1 LSAVAERTTPY
12 ADRRK
17 RAAELAERYDF
28 AREPLAL
35 YAAVAE
41 AQERTF
47 ERARADRPTAD
58 TLAAYVV
65 RAALPDVMGAVMAAG
80 TETLREAVLL
90 RFHEG
95 DLERMVTSWLRG
107 EHQDGT
113 DVFLAR
119 SATTPVLEALPDLS
133 QGENPLQ
140 PPHSS
145 QGENPLQPPHSSQGE
160 NPLQPP
166 HSSQG
171 ENPLQP
177 PQARFCPACGGS
189 PQVSVFVDSGEALVT
204 GQRRLVCARC
214 ANEWVYPRMTCV
226 ACGETEG
233 SKLVVLAD
241 PEQLPH
247 LRVDACE
254 RCKRY
259 IVSVDAR
266 LEGHAVAVVDEIAAI
281 PLDITAVER
290 GFTKVTPNLMGF

>member
-1 LSAVAERTTPY
+1 MSAVAERVTTY
-12 ADRRK
+12 AERRK

-35 YAAVAE
+35 YGAVSE
-41 AQERTF
+41 AQERVF
-47 ERARADRPTAD
+47 ERARVDRPGVND
-58 TLAAYVV
+58 LAAYVV
-65 RAALPDVMGAVMAAG
+65 RSALPDVMGAVMGVG

-107 EHQDGT
+107 DAQDGT

-119 SATTPVLEALPDLS
+119 AATAPVLEALPDLS

-140 PPHSS
+140 PPD
-145 QGENPLQPPHSSQGE
+145 P
-160 NPLQPP
+160 
-166 HSSQG
+166 SQG

-177 PQARFCPACGGS
+177 PQARVCPACGGS

-233 SKLVVLAD
+233 SRLVVLAD

>member
-1 LSAVAERTTPY
+1 MSAVAERVTTY
-12 ADRRK
+12 AERGK

-35 YAAVAE
+35 YASVAE
-41 AQERTF
+41 AQGWVF
-47 ERARADRPTAD
+47 ERARADRPNVED
-58 TLAAYVV
+58 LAAYTV
-65 RAALPDVMGAVMAAG
+65 RAALPDVMSAVMTAG

-90 RFHEG
+90 RFHQG

-107 EHQDGT
+107 DAQDGT

-119 SATTPVLEALPDLS
+119 AATAPVLEALPEVARALPIV
-133 QGENPLQ
+133 GE
-140 PPHSS
+140 
-145 QGENPLQPPHSSQGE
+145 E
-160 NPLQPP
+160 
-166 HSSQG
+166 
-171 ENPLQP
+171 
-177 PQARFCPACGGS
+177 RFCPTCGGP

-226 ACGETEG
+226 ACGETES

-247 LRVDACE
+247 LRIDACE

-266 LEGHAVAVVDEIAAI
+266 LEGHAVPIVDEIAAI
-281 PLDITAVER
+281 PLDIAAAER

>member
-1 LSAVAERTTPY
+1 LSIQSAPTVSVERATSF

-35 YAAVAE
+35 YGAVAE
-41 AQERTF
+41 AQEWVF
-47 ERARADRPTAD
+47 ERARADKPSVDAI
-58 TLAAYVV
+58 AEYVV
-65 RAALPDVMGAVMAAG
+65 RAALPDVMSAVMTAG

-95 DLERMVTSWLRG
+95 DLQRVVTSWLRG
-107 EHQDGT
+107 ETQDGVDT
-113 DVFLAR
+113 FLAR
-119 SATTPVLEALPDLS
+119 AATAPVLEALPEVARAL
-133 QGENPLQ
+133 PTT
-140 PPHSS
+140 
-145 QGENPLQPPHSSQGE
+145 HSSQGE

-177 PQARFCPACGGS
+177 PQEARSCPACGGS

-226 ACGETEG
+226 ACGETES

-241 PEQLPH
+241 PDQLPH
-247 LRVDACE
+247 LRIDACE

-266 LEGHAVAVVDEIAAI
+266 LEGHAVAVVDELAAI
-281 PLDITAVER
+281 PLDIVAAER

>member
-1 LSAVAERTTPY
+1 LSAVAERTTTY

-35 YAAVAE
+35 YGAVAE
-41 AQERTF
+41 AQERVF
-47 ERARADRPTAD
+47 ERARADRPTVED
-58 TLAAYVV
+58 LAAYVV
-65 RAALPDVMGAVMAAG
+65 RAALPDVMGAVMSAG

-107 EHQDGT
+107 EEQDGT

-119 SATTPVLEALPDLS
+119 AATAPVLEALRSSP
-133 QGENPLQ
+133 GENPQ
-140 PPHSS
+140 QFPRSS
-145 QGENPLQPPHSSQGE
+145 PGETRL
-160 NPLQPP
+160 
-166 HSSQG
+166 
-171 ENPLQP
+171 
-177 PQARFCPACGGS
+177 CPACGGS

-226 ACGETEG
+226 ACGETAG

-266 LEGHAVAVVDEIAAI
+266 LEGHAVGVVDEIAAI

>member
-1 LSAVAERTTPY
+1 MSAVAERVTTY
-12 ADRRK
+12 AERRR

-35 YAAVAE
+35 YGAVAE
-41 AQERTF
+41 AQERAF
-47 ERARADRPTAD
+47 ERARADRPSVD
-58 TLAAYVV
+58 DLAAYVV
-65 RAALPDVMGAVMAAG
+65 RAALPEVMGAVMSAG

-107 EHQDGT
+107 EAQDGT

-119 SATTPVLEALPDLS
+119 AATAPVLEALPDLS

-140 PPHSS
+140 PP
-145 QGENPLQPPHSSQGE
+145 QE
-160 NPLQPP
+160 
-166 HSSQG
+166 
-171 ENPLQP
+171 
-177 PQARFCPACGGS
+177 RFCPQCGGS
-189 PQVSVFVDSGEALVT
+189 PQVSVFIDSGEALVT

-226 ACGETEG
+226 ACGETE
-233 SKLVVLAD
+233 SDKLVVLAD

-247 LRVDACE
+247 LRIDACE

-266 LEGHAVAVVDEIAAI
+266 LEGHAVPIVDEIAAI

-290 GFTKVTPNLMGF
+290 GFTKVTPNLMGL

>member
-1 LSAVAERTTPY
+1 MSAVAERVTTY
-12 ADRRK
+12 AERGK
-17 RAAELAERYDF
+17 RAAELAQRYDF

-41 AQERTF
+41 AQGWVF
-47 ERARADRPTAD
+47 ERARADRPNVD
-58 TLAAYVV
+58 DLAAYIV
-65 RAALPDVMGAVMAAG
+65 RAALPDVMSAVMTAG

-90 RFHEG
+90 RFHQG

-107 EHQDGT
+107 DAQDGT

-119 SATTPVLEALPDLS
+119 AATAPVLEALPDVARALPIA
-133 QGENPLQ
+133 GE
-140 PPHSS
+140 
-145 QGENPLQPPHSSQGE
+145 EW
-160 NPLQPP
+160 
-166 HSSQG
+166 
-171 ENPLQP
+171 
-177 PQARFCPACGGS
+177 FCPACGGS

-226 ACGETEG
+226 ACGETES

-266 LEGHAVAVVDEIAAI
+266 LEGNAVPVVDEIAAI
-281 PLDITAVER
+281 PLDIAAAER
-290 GFTKVTPNLMGF
+290 GFTKVTPNLVGI

>member
-1 LSAVAERTTPY
+1 LSAVAERTTAY
-12 ADRRK
+12 AERRK

-28 AREPLAL
+28 ARDPLAL
-35 YAAVAE
+35 YGAVSE
-41 AQERTF
+41 AQERVF
-47 ERARADRPTAD
+47 ERARADRPVAD
-58 TLAAYVV
+58 DLAAYVV
-65 RAALPDVMGAVMAAG
+65 RIALPDVMGAVMGSG

-90 RFHEG
+90 RFHDG
-95 DLERMVTSWLRG
+95 DLDRMVTSWLRG
-107 EHQDGT
+107 ESQDGT

-119 SATTPVLEALPDLS
+119 AATTPVLEASPEIAQSLAIAS
-133 QGENPLQ
+133 
-140 PPHSS
+140 SS
-145 QGENPLQPPHSSQGE
+145 QGEQ
-160 NPLQPP
+160 
-166 HSSQG
+166 
-171 ENPLQP
+171 
-177 PQARFCPACGGS
+177 PQARVCPRCGGA
-189 PQVSVFVDSGEALVT
+189 PQVSVFVDTGEALVT

-266 LEGHAVAVVDEIAAI
+266 LEGRAVPVVDEIAAL

-290 GFTKVTPNLMGF
+290 GFTKVTRNLMGF

>member
-1 LSAVAERTTPY
+1 MTAVAERTTTY
-12 ADRRK
+12 ADRRR

-35 YAAVAE
+35 YGAVAE
-41 AQERTF
+41 AQERAF
-47 ERARADRPTAD
+47 ERAQVDRPAVDALAD
-58 TLAAYVV
+58 YVV
-65 RAALPDVMGAVMAAG
+65 RAALPEVMGAVMSSG

-107 EHQDGT
+107 ESQDGT

-119 SATTPVLEALPDLS
+119 AAAAPVLEALPEIARALPIA
-133 QGENPLQ
+133 GE
-140 PPHSS
+140 
-145 QGENPLQPPHSSQGE
+145 E
-160 NPLQPP
+160 
-166 HSSQG
+166 
-171 ENPLQP
+171 
-177 PQARFCPACGGS
+177 RFCPACSGS

-226 ACGETEG
+226 ACGETES

-247 LRVDACE
+247 LRVDGCE

-266 LEGHAVAVVDEIAAI
+266 LEGHAVPVVDEIAAI
-281 PLDITAVER
+281 PLDIAAAER
-290 GFTKVTPNLMGF
+290 GFTKITPNLMGF

>member
-1 LSAVAERTTPY
+1 LSAVAERVTTY
-12 ADRRK
+12 ADRRN
-17 RAAELAERYDF
+17 RAAELAERYEF

-35 YAAVAE
+35 YGAVAE
-41 AQERTF
+41 AQERAF
-47 ERARADRPTAD
+47 ERAGVDRPSVD
-58 TLAAYVV
+58 DLPAYVV
-65 RAALPDVMGAVMAAG
+65 RAALPDVMSAVMTAG

-107 EHQDGT
+107 DAQDGS

-119 SATTPVLEALPDLS
+119 AATAPVLEALRDLL

-140 PPHSS
+140 
-145 QGENPLQPPHSSQGE
+145 
-160 NPLQPP
+160 P

-177 PQARFCPACGGS
+177 PQARACPECGGA

-226 ACGETEG
+226 ACGETES

-241 PEQLPH
+241 PQQLPH

-266 LEGHAVAVVDEIAAI
+266 LEGHAVPVVDEIAAI
-281 PLDITAVER
+281 PLDIAAAER

>member
-1 LSAVAERTTPY
+1 LSAVAERITTY
-12 ADRRK
+12 AERGK

-41 AQERTF
+41 AQGWVF
-47 ERARADRPTAD
+47 ERARADRPNVD
-58 TLAAYVV
+58 DLAAYVV
-65 RAALPDVMGAVMAAG
+65 RAALPDVMSAVMTAG

-107 EHQDGT
+107 DAQDGM

-119 SATTPVLEALPDLS
+119 AATAPVLEALPDVARALPI
-133 QGENPLQ
+133 N
-140 PPHSS
+140 SS
-145 QGENPLQPPHSSQGE
+145 QGENPLQPHVVIAGGE
-160 NPLQPP
+160 PP
-166 HSSQG
+166 AT
-171 ENPLQP
+171 
-177 PQARFCPACGGS
+177 PQARLCPACGGP

-226 ACGETEG
+226 ACGETES

-241 PEQLPH
+241 PQQLPH
-247 LRVDACE
+247 LRIDACE

-259 IVSVDAR
+259 VVSVDAR
-266 LEGHAVAVVDEIAAI
+266 LEGHAVPVVDEIAAI
-281 PLDITAVER
+281 PLDIAAAER

>member
-1 LSAVAERTTPY
+1 LSAVAERTTSY
-12 ADRRK
+12 AERRR

-35 YAAVAE
+35 YGAVAE
-41 AQERTF
+41 AQERVF
-47 ERARADRPTAD
+47 ERARVDRPSVTI
-58 TLAAYVV
+58 LAAYVV
-65 RAALPDVMGAVMAAG
+65 RASLPDIMGAVMGAG

-107 EHQDGT
+107 EEQDGT

-119 SATTPVLEALPDLS
+119 AATAPVLEAITDS
-133 QGENPLQ
+133 SRGENPLQ
-140 PPHSS
+140 PPRS
-145 QGENPLQPPHSSQGE
+145 QGEDT
-160 NPLQPP
+160 
-166 HSSQG
+166 
-171 ENPLQP
+171 LQP
-177 PQARFCPACGGS
+177 PQARLCPACGGS

-214 ANEWVYPRMTCV
+214 ASEWVYPRMTCV

-233 SKLVVLAD
+233 SRLVVLAD
-241 PEQLPH
+241 PQQLPH
-247 LRVDACE
+247 LRIDACE

-281 PLDITAVER
+281 PLDIAAAER
-290 GFTKVTPNLMGF
+290 GFTKITTNLMGF

>member
-1 LSAVAERTTPY
+1 MSAVAERVTTY
-12 ADRRK
+12 AERRR

-35 YAAVAE
+35 YGAVAE
-41 AQERTF
+41 AQERVF
-47 ERARADRPTAD
+47 ERARAEQPSMDD
-58 TLAAYVV
+58 LAAYVV
-65 RAALPDVMGAVMAAG
+65 RAALPDVMSAVMGAG

-95 DLERMVTSWLRG
+95 DLERMVTAWLRG
-107 EHQDGT
+107 DSQDGT

-119 SATTPVLEALPDLS
+119 AATSPVLEALSDLS

-140 PPHSS
+140 PPS
-145 QGENPLQPPHSSQGE
+145 ERLC
-160 NPLQPP
+160 
-166 HSSQG
+166 
-171 ENPLQP
+171 
-177 PQARFCPACGGS
+177 PQCGGS
-189 PQVSVFVDSGEALVT
+189 PQGSVFMDSGEALVT

-226 ACGETEG
+226 SCGETEG
-233 SKLVVLAD
+233 NKLVVLAD

-247 LRVDACE
+247 LRIDACE

-266 LEGHAVAVVDEIAAI
+266 LEGHAVPVVDEIAAL

>member
-1 LSAVAERTTPY
+1 LSAVAERTTAY

-17 RAAELAERYDF
+17 RAAELADRYDF

-35 YAAVAE
+35 YGAVAE
-41 AQERTF
+41 AQERVF
-47 ERARADRPTAD
+47 ERARGDRPSVD
-58 TLAAYVV
+58 GLAAYVV
-65 RAALPDVMGAVMAAG
+65 RVALPDVMGAVMSAG
-80 TETLREAVLL
+80 TDTLREAVLL
-90 RFHEG
+90 RFHDG

-107 EHQDGT
+107 EAQDGT

-119 SATTPVLEALPDLS
+119 AATAPVLEALPDLS

-140 PPHSS
+140 PP
-145 QGENPLQPPHSSQGE
+145 QE
-160 NPLQPP
+160 
-166 HSSQG
+166 
-171 ENPLQP
+171 
-177 PQARFCPACGGS
+177 RFCPRCGGS
-189 PQVSVFVDSGEALVT
+189 PQVSLFVDSGEALVT

-214 ANEWVYPRMTCV
+214 ANEWAYPRMTCV

-233 SKLVVLAD
+233 SRLVVLAD

-281 PLDITAVER
+281 PLDIAAVER

>member
-1 LSAVAERTTPY
+1 MTAVAERTTVF
-12 ADRRK
+12 AERRR

-35 YAAVAE
+35 YGAVAE
-41 AQERTF
+41 AQERAF
-47 ERARADRPTAD
+47 ERARADRPTVD
-58 TLAAYVV
+58 SLAAYVV
-65 RAALPDVMGAVMAAG
+65 RVSLPEVMSAVMSSG

-107 EHQDGT
+107 EAQDGT

-119 SATTPVLEALPDLS
+119 AATAPVLEAFPEVARARPTL
-133 QGENPLQ
+133 GE
-140 PPHSS
+140 
-145 QGENPLQPPHSSQGE
+145 E
-160 NPLQPP
+160 
-166 HSSQG
+166 
-171 ENPLQP
+171 
-177 PQARFCPACGGS
+177 RFCPSCGGS

-204 GQRRLVCARC
+204 GQRRLVCSRC
-214 ANEWVYPRMTCV
+214 ATEWVYPRMTCV
-226 ACGETEG
+226 ACGETA
-233 SKLVVLAD
+233 SDKLVVLAD

-266 LEGHAVAVVDEIAAI
+266 LEGHAAPIVDELAAI
-281 PLDITAVER
+281 PLDIAAVER

>member
-1 LSAVAERTTPY
+1 LSAVAERVTAY
-12 ADRRK
+12 AERRK
-17 RAAELAERYDF
+17 RATELAERYDF
-28 AREPLAL
+28 AREPLTL
-35 YAAVAE
+35 YRAVAE
-41 AQERTF
+41 AQERAF
-47 ERARADRPTAD
+47 ERARADRPSVD
-58 TLAAYVV
+58 ELAAYIV
-65 RAALPDVMGAVMAAG
+65 RAALPDVMGAVMSAG

-107 EHQDGT
+107 EAQDGT
-113 DVFLAR
+113 EVFLAR
-119 SATTPVLEALPDLS
+119 AATAPVLEALPELARALPIA
-133 QGENPLQ
+133 GE
-140 PPHSS
+140 
-145 QGENPLQPPHSSQGE
+145 E
-160 NPLQPP
+160 
-166 HSSQG
+166 
-171 ENPLQP
+171 
-177 PQARFCPACGGS
+177 RFCPRCGGS

-266 LEGHAVAVVDEIAAI
+266 LEGHAVPVVDEIAAL
-281 PLDITAVER
+281 PLDIAAAER
-290 GFTKVTPNLMGF
+290 GFRKVTPNLMGF

>member
-12 ADRRK
+12 AERRK
-17 RAAELAERYDF
+17 RAAQLAERFDF

-35 YAAVAE
+35 YGAVAE
-41 AQERTF
+41 AQERVF
-47 ERARADRPTAD
+47 ERARADRPTVD

-107 EHQDGT
+107 EQQDGT

-119 SATTPVLEALPDLS
+119 AATTPVLEAIPDLS

-140 PPHSS
+140 PAH
-145 QGENPLQPPHSSQGE
+145 
-160 NPLQPP
+160 
-166 HSSQG
+166 
-171 ENPLQP
+171 
-177 PQARFCPACGGS
+177 ARACPTCGGP

-241 PEQLPH
+241 PQQLPH
-247 LRVDACE
+247 LRIDACE

-266 LEGHAVAVVDEIAAI
+266 LEGHAVAAVDEIAAI

-290 GFTKVTPNLMGF
+290 GFTKVAPNLMGF

>member
-1 LSAVAERTTPY
+1 VTAVAERATTY

-17 RAAELAERYDF
+17 RAAELAARYDF

-35 YAAVAE
+35 YGAVAE
-41 AQERTF
+41 AQERAF
-47 ERARADRPTAD
+47 ERARADQPTVD
-58 TLAAYVV
+58 ELDGYVV
-65 RAALPDVMGAVMAAG
+65 RAALPDVMSAVMTAG
-80 TETLREAVLL
+80 TEALREAVLL

-107 EHQDGT
+107 ESRDGVDT
-113 DVFLAR
+113 FLAR
-119 SATTPVLEALPDLS
+119 AATAPVLEALPDVARAL
-133 QGENPLQ
+133 PMT
-140 PPHSS
+140 HSS
-145 QGENPLQPPHSSQGE
+145 QGENPLQPPE
-160 NPLQPP
+160 
-166 HSSQG
+166 
-171 ENPLQP
+171 
-177 PQARFCPACGGS
+177 ARSCPACGGS

-226 ACGETEG
+226 ACGETES
-233 SKLVVLAD
+233 SKLVVIAD
-241 PEQLPH
+241 PDQLPH

-266 LEGHAVAVVDEIAAI
+266 LEGHAVPIVDELAAI
-281 PLDITAVER
+281 PLDIAAAER

>member
-1 LSAVAERTTPY
+1 VAERTTTY
-12 ADRRK
+12 AERRK

-35 YAAVAE
+35 YGAVAE
-41 AQERTF
+41 AQERVF
-47 ERARADRPTAD
+47 EGAVVDKPSAD
-58 TLAAYVV
+58 TLAGYVV
-65 RAALPDVMGAVMAAG
+65 RSALPDVMGAVMAAG

-107 EHQDGT
+107 EAQDGT

-119 SATTPVLEALPDLS
+119 AATVPVLEALPDLS
-133 QGENPLQ
+133 QVENPLQ
-140 PPHSS
+140 PPH
-145 QGENPLQPPHSSQGE
+145 
-160 NPLQPP
+160 
-166 HSSQG
+166 
-171 ENPLQP
+171 
-177 PQARFCPACGGS
+177 ARVCPVCGGP

-241 PEQLPH
+241 PQQLPH
-247 LRVDACE
+247 LRIDACE

>member
-1 LSAVAERTTPY
+1 LSAVAERVTSY
-12 ADRRK
+12 ADRRR
-17 RAAELAERYDF
+17 RAAELAQRYDF

-35 YAAVAE
+35 YGAVLE
-41 AQERTF
+41 AQERAF
-47 ERARADRPTAD
+47 ERARADRPTVED
-58 TLAAYVV
+58 LPAYVV
-65 RAALPDVMGAVMAAG
+65 RSALPDVMSAVMTAG

-95 DLERMVTSWLRG
+95 DLERVVTSWLRG
-107 EHQDGT
+107 EAQNGM

-119 SATTPVLEALPDLS
+119 AATAPVLEALPDVARALPIA
-133 QGENPLQ
+133 GE
-140 PPHSS
+140 
-145 QGENPLQPPHSSQGE
+145 E
-160 NPLQPP
+160 
-166 HSSQG
+166 
-171 ENPLQP
+171 
-177 PQARFCPACGGS
+177 RFCPACGGP

-226 ACGETEG
+226 ACGETES

-247 LRVDACE
+247 LRIDACE

-266 LEGHAVAVVDEIAAI
+266 LEGHAVPVVDEIAAI
-281 PLDITAVER
+281 PLDIAAAER

>member
-1 LSAVAERTTPY
+1 MTSTVGLGGRGPRARSDPPRTPHGTQW

-35 YAAVAE
+35 YGAVAE
-41 AQERTF
+41 AQERVF
-47 ERARADRPTAD
+47 ERARADRPSVDAIT
-58 TLAAYVV
+58 AYVV
-65 RAALPDVMGAVMAAG
+65 RTALPEVMSAVMSAG

-95 DLERMVTSWLRG
+95 DLERMVTAWLRG
-107 EHQDGT
+107 DAQDGT

-119 SATTPVLEALPDLS
+119 AATAPVLEALPEVAGALPIA
-133 QGENPLQ
+133 GE
-140 PPHSS
+140 
-145 QGENPLQPPHSSQGE
+145 E
-160 NPLQPP
+160 
-166 HSSQG
+166 
-171 ENPLQP
+171 
-177 PQARFCPACGGS
+177 RFCPTCGGS

-233 SKLVVLAD
+233 SRLVVLAD

-266 LEGHAVAVVDEIAAI
+266 LEGHAVPVVDELAAL

>member
-1 LSAVAERTTPY
+1 MSAVAERVTTY
-12 ADRRK
+12 AERGK

-35 YAAVAE
+35 FGAVAE
-41 AQERTF
+41 AQERVF
-47 ERARADRPTAD
+47 ERARADRPRVD
-58 TLAAYVV
+58 DVAAYVV
-65 RAALPDVMGAVMAAG
+65 RAALPDVMGAVMGAG

-95 DLERMVTSWLRG
+95 DLARMVTSWLRG
-107 EHQDGT
+107 ESQDGT

-119 SATTPVLEALPDLS
+119 AATAPVLEALPDLS

-140 PPHSS
+140 PLP
-145 QGENPLQPPHSSQGE
+145 
-160 NPLQPP
+160 
-166 HSSQG
+166 

-177 PQARFCPACGGS
+177 PQARACPVCGGS

-226 ACGETEG
+226 ACGETDG

-241 PEQLPH
+241 PQQLPH

-254 RCKRY
+254 RSRHSFMKFAVYALCTQFG
-259 IVSVDAR
+259 R
-266 LEGHAVAVVDEIAAI
+266 LGL
-281 PLDITAVER
+281 PR
-290 GFTKVTPNLMGF
+290 GWRRA